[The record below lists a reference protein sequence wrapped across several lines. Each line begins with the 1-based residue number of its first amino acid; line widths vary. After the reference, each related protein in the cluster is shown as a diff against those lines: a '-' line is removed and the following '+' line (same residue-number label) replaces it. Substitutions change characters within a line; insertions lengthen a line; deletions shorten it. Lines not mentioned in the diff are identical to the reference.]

1 MLKRLINFSLNN
13 RLLVCVMA
21 AVFIVVGARA
31 LLNLQVDAFPDTT
44 PVQVQINTAAPALN
58 PEEVEQQITQPI
70 ELAIGGLPGLQ
81 NVRSVSKFGLS
92 QVVATFDDRI
102 SIYLARQLI
111 MERLQGVELPEGLAR
126 PQLGPISTG
135 LGEVFHYVVRSD
147 NPSRTL
153 TELRELHDWVI
164 KPELRKVRGVAEV
177 NSWGGF
183 EKQFHVVADPERLV
197 KYRLTLEELIEAL
210 QANNQNV
217 GGGQVVRSG
226 ESLLV
231 HGIGLTTNTEQIGDI
246 VIAAHDGVPVR
257 VRDVAAVRVDH
268 EIRRGAVTADGGG
281 EVVMGLGFMLMGE
294 NSAVVTRAL
303 KQKLAQVQ
311 KSLPPDVK
319 VEVLYDRTELVEK
332 VIRTVEHNLLAGAL
346 LVVGVLFAFL
356 GNLRAGLIVAS
367 AIPLSMLFA
376 GNLMLQTGI
385 AASLLS
391 LGAIDFGM
399 LVDGSVVMVE
409 NAMRRLV
416 ERRRHSATA
425 PAVASTVIRPA
436 GSGGTDVEPTSGM
449 EACAT
454 APRHASGRAHGGPAG
469 RNASAG
475 KPSCTL
481 SEGERQT
488 VLREAFA
495 EVARPVAFGVGIILI
510 VFLPI
515 LALEG
520 IEGKLFKPMALTMI
534 FALVGSLILTLTL
547 VPVLVSLLLPSEIRH
562 TDPWLER
569 SARRLY
575 APMLD
580 LALRFRAATL
590 LGALAVLAGAGV
602 LASRMGSEFLPKLR
616 EGALAVSTVRL
627 AGVSLDEAV
636 AWNDRV
642 EKALLAEFPDEIEH
656 VWSRLGTAEVATDPM
671 GIELTDFFV
680 ALKPRSQWKRART
693 QPELIEAMRK
703 VFNKQPGMSA
713 AFSQPIEMRL
723 NEMIAGVRG
732 DVAIKI
738 FGDDLE
744 TLRTLAEQV
753 QGVLAGIRGAADIT
767 GEQLT
772 GQPVL
777 EVRIAPEAMARHGV
791 PRRNVLN
798 VVEAVGGKKVGV
810 VREGQRHFPLVV
822 RLPERQ
828 RTDPDAL
835 AATLIPTAT
844 GAVLPLEGAARIVE
858 TEGPASINREWARR
872 RVTVQVNVRGR
883 DVAGFV
889 AEAKQKIAAAVRL
902 PEGYSMD
909 WGGQFENMQRANRR
923 LMFVVPLALGLIF
936 VLLYFALKS
945 LRDVLIVATG
955 IPLGAVG
962 GVAALWLRGMPFT
975 VSAGI
980 GFIALSGVAIL
991 NGLVLVTF
999 IRQRLE
1005 VGAPLDAAIRQGCLV
1020 RLRPVLM
1027 TALVAALGF
1036 VPMAVNTGV
1045 GAEVQR
1051 PLATVV
1057 MGGILT
1063 NTLLTLMVL
1072 PVLYSFGRG
1081 AVKTLPSS

>member
-1 MLKRLINFSLNN
+1 MLDRLIHFSLNN
-13 RLLVCVMA
+13 RLLVCVL
-21 AVFIVVGARA
+21 AVVLVFAGARA
-31 LLNLQVDAFPDTT
+31 LLNLPVDAFPDTT
-44 PVQVQINTAAPALN
+44 PVQVQINTVAPALN
-58 PEEVEQQITQPI
+58 PEEIEQQITLPI
-70 ELAIGGLPGLQ
+70 ELAVSGLPGLQ

-92 QVVATFDDRI
+92 QVVATFDDRT

-111 MERLQGVELPEGLAR
+111 MERLQGVELPEGIAR

-147 NPSRTL
+147 NTNRTL

-197 KYRLTLEELIEAL
+197 KYRVTLQELVEAL
-210 QANNQNV
+210 RANNQNV

-231 HGIGLTTNTEQIGDI
+231 HGIGLTTDAEQIGGI

-257 VRDVAAVRVDH
+257 VRDVATVRVGH
-268 EIRRGAVTADGGG
+268 EIRRGAVTANGQG
-281 EVVMGLGFMLMGE
+281 EVVLGLGFMLMGE

-303 KQKLAQVQ
+303 KEKLAEVQ
-311 KSLPPDVK
+311 QSLPGDVK
-319 VEVLYDRTELVEK
+319 VEVLYDRTELVDK

-346 LVVGVLFAFL
+346 LVIAVLFAFL
-356 GNLRAGLIVAS
+356 GNLRAGLIVALG
-367 AIPLSMLFA
+367 IPLSMLFA
-376 GNLMLQTGI
+376 GDLMLQAGI

-391 LGAIDFGM
+391 LGAIDFGII
-399 LVDGSVVMVE
+399 VDGWVVMVE
-409 NAMRRLV
+409 NAMRRLA
-416 ERRRHSATA
+416 ERQHRSAA
-425 PAVASTVIRPA
+425 SQAVGSTGSLPA
-436 GSGGTDVEPTSGM
+436 GPGGHDAALTSRL

-454 APRHASGRAHGGPAG
+454 PP
-469 RNASAG
+469 
-475 KPSCTL
+475 PDTL
-481 SEGERQT
+481 PETERQG
-488 VLREAFA
+488 VLRSAFL
-495 EVARPVAFGVGIILI
+495 EVARPAAFGVGIILI

-515 LALEG
+515 LTLEG
-520 IEGKLFKPMALTMI
+520 IEGKLFKPMALTMM
-534 FALVGSLILTLTL
+534 FALLGSLILGLTL
-547 VPVLVSLLLPSEIRH
+547 LPALASVVLSKRVQERE
-562 TDPWLER
+562 PWVVRL
-569 SARRLY
+569 ARRVY
-575 APMLD
+575 APVLD
-580 LALRFRAATL
+580 LALRFRTVTL
-590 LGALAVLAGAGV
+590 LAALALLAGAAFLGTR
-602 LASRMGSEFLPKLR
+602 LGGEFLPRLG

-627 AGVSLDEAV
+627 AGVALDEAV
-636 AWNDRV
+636 AWNDRI
-642 EKALLAEFPDEIEH
+642 EKALLAEFPEEIAH
-656 VWSRLGTAEVATDPM
+656 IWSRLGTAEVATDPM
-671 GIELTDFFV
+671 GIELTDFFI
-680 ALKPRSQWKRART
+680 ALKPRSQWKKART
-693 QPELIEAMRK
+693 QAELVEAMRK
-703 VFNKQPGMSA
+703 VFNRQPGVMA
-713 AFSQPIEMRL
+713 AFSQPIEMRM

-738 FGDDLE
+738 YGDDLE
-744 TLRTLAEQV
+744 TLRALAEQV

-777 EVRIAPEAMARHGV
+777 QVKIDPDAVARHGV
-791 PRRNVLN
+791 PRRHILN
-798 VVEAVGGKKVGV
+798 VVEAVGGIKVGE
-810 VREGQRHFPLVV
+810 VREGQRRFPLVV
-822 RLPERQ
+822 RLPDRQ

-844 GAVLPLEGAARIVE
+844 GAVLPLNRVAHLTE

-889 AEAKQKIAAAVRL
+889 AEARQKIAEQVKWPA
-902 PEGYSMD
+902 GYTVD
-909 WGGQFENMQRANRR
+909 WGGQFENLQRANRR

-936 VLLYFALKS
+936 VMLYFALRS

-962 GVAALWLRGMPFT
+962 GVLALGLREMPFT

-991 NGLVLVTF
+991 NGLVLVSF

-1005 VGAPLDAAIRQGCLV
+1005 AGAPLEAAVREGCLA

-1057 MGGILT
+1057 IGGILT
-1063 NTLLTLMVL
+1063 NTLLTLVVL
-1072 PVLYSFGRG
+1072 PVLYMTGRDREF
-1081 AVKTLPSS
+1081 PR